1 MRFHGLMLLRDEAD
15 ILAESLARMLEWI
28 DNLYI
33 LDLGSTDGSWEI
45 VQDFAAR
52 DKRIVPCKSAPIIY
66 SDGLRCMLF
75 DRYRKLF
82 DPGDWVMKIDADEIY
97 HIPPPRFVEQRLGRL
112 DGAVYLQ
119 WYFFRL
125 VKSEVDAYES
135 GQVDVAA
142 DRKRSIE
149 DRRRYYKISQYS
161 EPRMFRYRRSMQ
173 WPANVFWPFNF
184 GYVSRSRIPIRHYP
198 HRDPIQMAA
207 RFRLRARMM
216 SLNAAAGGHWKL
228 ENWRDEVVD
237 EQGVAESS
245 KGKLRGLS
253 GERGIDTGQLHYW
266 TPGTALEE
274 QIIQSHVGSPL
285 RRAIQRVAHPLLLP
299 ILDAQRKRY
308 DPDYQPAEIPAGIQQ
323 ELRVES
329 SRRA

>member
-1 MRFHGLMLLRDEAD
+1 
-15 ILAESLARMLEWI
+15 
-28 DNLYI
+28 
-33 LDLGSTDGSWEI
+33 
-45 VQDFAAR
+45 
-52 DKRIVPCKSAPIIY
+52 
-66 SDGLRCMLF
+66 
-75 DRYRKLF
+75 
-82 DPGDWVMKIDADEIY
+82 
-97 HIPPPRFVEQRLGRL
+97 
-112 DGAVYLQ
+112 VYLQ